1 MLTRSL
7 GGMRDLPAALPGAV
21 ERGEIVAWFQPQVL
35 LESGGIVAA
44 EALCR
49 WQHPRYG
56 LLPPADFIPL
66 AEETGEIESIG
77 RFMAEQCLDA
87 LAEWEERGSPIDVSV
102 NVSPVQLLG
111 PAFTDWLA
119 ERLER
124 MHLRRSTLTIE
135 VTEARPLENVPV
147 LVQRLD
153 GLRRVGLGI
162 AIDDFG
168 VGQSSLLQL
177 RRLHGT
183 ELKIDRSLVTDLS
196 AATTA
201 LLQRV
206 VDAAHDL
213 GIRVVAEGIETIQQ
227 LQRIRALG
235 CDRAQGYLLGRPMTR
250 AELTAQLAVG

>member
-1 MLTRSL
+1 
-7 GGMRDLPAALPGAV
+7 MRDLPTALAGAV
-21 ERGEIVAWFQPQVL
+21 DRGEIVAWFQPQVL
-35 LESGGIVAA
+35 LETGGIVAA

-49 WQHPRYG
+49 WHHPRWG
-56 LLPPADFIPL
+56 LIPPGEFIGV
-66 AEETGEIESIG
+66 AEETGEIEPIG
-77 RFMAEQCLDA
+77 RYMAEQSLDA
-87 LAEWEERGSPIDVSV
+87 LTEWEERGSPIDVSV

-119 ERLER
+119 ERLDR
-124 MHLRRSTLTIE
+124 LHLRRSALTIE
-135 VTEARPLENVPV
+135 VTEARPLENVPA

-153 GLRRVGLGI
+153 ELRRAGLGI
-162 AIDDFG
+162 AVDDFG

-196 AATTA
+196 AGTTA
-201 LLQRV
+201 LLRRV
-206 VDAAHDL
+206 VGAAHDL

-227 LQRIRALG
+227 LQRIRELG

-250 AELTAQLAVG
+250 ADLTAQLVAG

>member
-1 MLTRSL
+1 
-7 GGMRDLPAALPGAV
+7 MRDIPRALDGAV

-35 LESGGIVAA
+35 LETGGIVGA

-49 WQHPRYG
+49 WEHPDWG
-56 LLPPADFIPL
+56 LVAPADFIGV
-66 AEETGEIESIG
+66 AEETGEIDAIG
-77 RFMAEQCLDA
+77 RYMADQCLDA
-87 LAEWEERGSPIDVSV
+87 LTEWEAGGSPIDVSV

-111 PAFTDWLA
+111 AEFTDWLA

-124 MHLRRSTLTIE
+124 LHLRRSALTIE

-153 GLRRVGLGI
+153 ELRAAGLRI

-168 VGQSSLLQL
+168 VGQSSLVQL

-196 AATTA
+196 ASTTA
-201 LLQRV
+201 LLERV
-206 VDAAHDL
+206 IATAHGL
-213 GIRVVAEGIETIQQ
+213 GIRVVAEGIETIQH

-235 CDRAQGYLLGRPMTR
+235 CDRAQGFLLGRPMPR
-250 AELTAQLAVG
+250 AEFTAQLVGA

>member
-1 MLTRSL
+1 
-7 GGMRDLPAALPGAV
+7 MRDLPAALAGAV

-35 LESGGIVAA
+35 LESGGIVGA

-49 WQHPRYG
+49 WQHPQWG
-56 LLPPADFIPL
+56 LVPPAEFIGI
-66 AEETGEIESIG
+66 AEETGAIEAIG
-77 RFMAEQCLDA
+77 RFMAEQCMDA
-87 LAEWEERGSPIDVSV
+87 LTEWEDRGSPIDVSV

-119 ERLER
+119 ERLDR
-124 MHLRRSTLTIE
+124 LHLRRSSLTIE

-153 GLRRVGLGI
+153 DLRRAGLGI

-168 VGQSSLLQL
+168 VGQSSLVQL

-196 AATTA
+196 ASTTA
-201 LLQRV
+201 LLQKV
-206 VDAAHDL
+206 VATAHGL

-227 LQRIRALG
+227 LQRIRTLG
-235 CDRAQGYLLGRPMTR
+235 CDRAQGFLLGRPMTR
-250 AELTAQLAVG
+250 ADLTRQLVVA